1 MNKRFMDFLP
11 RYLPNANH
19 EALDQLNEFLFM
31 LRKWNKTYNLT
42 TITTTQAMVIRHVL
56 DSLAADTYI
65 KGDNIADIGSGAG
78 LPGIPLAIMNPETQ
92 FFLVDNNNKKTRFLK
107 QAVMSLQLDNAE
119 VIHQRAEDFSVPVAM
134 DTVVCR
140 AFGNLAEFAQKSQH
154 LTHSDSLYIALKGVY
169 PLLELELIPDEFV
182 VKNIHAVEVED
193 LNAERHIVEMVNAK

>member
-11 RYLPNANH
+11 RYLPNVDH

-56 DSLAADTYI
+56 DSLSVDTFL
-65 KGDNIADIGSGAG
+65 KGGNIADIGSGAG
-78 LPGIPLAIMNPETQ
+78 LPGIPLAIMNTETQ

-107 QAVMSLQLDNAE
+107 QAVIELGINNAE
-119 VIHQRAEDFSVPVAM
+119 VIHDKAEDFSPPIAM

-140 AFGNLAEFAQKSQH
+140 AFGNLAEFAEKSKH
-154 LTHSDSLYIALKGVY
+154 LTHPDTLYLALKGVY
-169 PLLELELIPDEFV
+169 PLLELELVPEDFV
-182 VKNIHAVEVED
+182 VKAIHPVEVED
-193 LNAERHIVEMVNAK
+193 LNAERHIVEMVNAT

>member
-1 MNKRFMDFLP
+1 MQKRFMEYLP

-42 TITTTQAMVIRHVL
+42 TITTTQAMVIRHIL
-56 DSLAADTYI
+56 DSLAADPFI

-107 QAVMSLQLDNAE
+107 QAIIKLQLHNAE
-119 VIHQRAEDFSVPVAM
+119 VIHERAEDFTVPVAM

-140 AFGNLAEFAQKSQH
+140 AFGNLAEFAEKSKH
-154 LTHSDSLYIALKGVY
+154 LTHTNSLYLALKGVY
-169 PLLELELIPDEFV
+169 PLLELELVPEDIL
-182 VKNIHAVEVED
+182 VKNIHQVEVED
-193 LNAERHIVEMVNAK
+193 LDAERHIVEMVNAK